1 MLKRR
6 KSMPVHDSHTT
17 RPRLASRCLSTTRTR
32 LAHDSP
38 VDACPRL
45 ATTRPRLARLAAS
58 RCLSTTRA
66 LIDPFRDG
74 PQGSAGS
81 RSTMDAETPEVD
93 ACPRLAASRCLSTT
107 RACPRLARTTRLDS
121 IPPISHDSARPSVSR
136 TPIASGLRIRR
147 SARARALAAPSR
159 TRSGTRRQEPASRSP
174 ATPATRAPSD
184 RPW

>member
-1 MLKRR
+1 
-6 KSMPVHDSHTT
+6 MPVHDSHTT
-17 RPRLASRCLSTTRTR
+17 RPRLASRCLSTTRAR
-32 LAHDSP
+32 LAHDSR
-38 VDACPRL
+38 VSTTRAHDSTRL
-45 ATTRPRLARLAAS
+45 DSADSSRFGPSVRQSHTHRISGSRCLSTTRPRLARLAAS
-58 RCLSTTRA
+58 RCLSTTRSQSMPVH
-66 LIDPFRDG
+66 DSHVHD
-74 PQGSAGS
+74 SH
-81 RSTMDAETPEVD
+81 
-93 ACPRLAASRCLSTT
+93 TT

-121 IPPISHDSARPSVSR
+121 IPPIPHDSARPSVSR